1 MTRNDVAP
9 YESYSALVGGA
20 VARGGGGAGASG
32 SWGGGVSQNARKQ
45 LPVRTPNSSLLIDF
59 VGKPCVPIS

>member
-45 LPVRTPNSSLLIDF
+45 LPVRTPNSSLL
-59 VGKPCVPIS
+59 